1 MSTSEPPIGPSPGA
15 SHEAEPEPESRPTLA
30 SLPRYRTG
38 DPALDGAIVELL
50 VTAGVDH
57 DRELAFEM
65 VTSVLRMARER
76 VGRGDMKLVNAT
88 LKELRYAFG
97 VFAPY
102 KDVRKVSIFGSART
116 TPDEP
121 AWADAET
128 VAHLAAEAGWMVI
141 TGGGPGIMSAGLEG
155 AGAESGFA
163 VTIRLPFEPPAA
175 VASMGEGRAVN
186 FRYFFNRKLTFM
198 KESSGYVL
206 FPGGFGTLDEAF
218 ELLTLLQT
226 GREVPAPVVLFEPKG
241 EAYWRQF
248 RHFVELELAD
258 AGLVDEEDLGL
269 FHLTSD
275 PQEAVD
281 HLVDFFRV
289 FHSLRHVRGHT
300 VLRLRRELSDD
311 ELAVLNERFADVV
324 ESGQIE
330 RCDASPVEVA
340 DGDVPELPRLQF
352 RFATRRSARLQ
363 AMIRELD
370 SLGPQG

>member
-1 MSTSEPPIGPSPGA
+1 MSTSEPPSGPSPGA
-15 SHEAEPEPESRPTLA
+15 SHEPEPDHPAEVMP
-30 SLPRYRTG
+30 LPRYRTG
-38 DPALDGAIVELL
+38 DPTLDGAIADL
-50 VTAGVDH
+50 VSVAGVDH

-88 LKELRYAFG
+88 LKELRYAFS

-102 KDVRKVSIFGSART
+102 KDVRKVAIFGSART
-116 TPDEP
+116 GPDEP
-121 AWADAET
+121 AWTDAET
-128 VAHLAAEAGWMVI
+128 VGHLAAEAGWMVI
-141 TGGGPGIMSAGLEG
+141 TGGGPGIMTAALEG
-155 AGAESGFA
+155 AGADSGFA

-248 RHFVELELAD
+248 RHFVEVELAD
-258 AGLVDEEDLGL
+258 AGLVDPDDLGL

-275 PQEAVD
+275 PQDAVD

-289 FHSLRHVRGHT
+289 YHSLRHVRGQT
-300 VLRLRRELSDD
+300 VLRLERELTD
-311 ELAVLNERFADVV
+311 EELRVLNERYADVV
-324 ESGQIE
+324 ESGEFE
-330 RCDASPVEVA
+330 RCEASPAEVA
-340 DGDVPELPRLQF
+340 DGDVPDLPRLRF

-363 AMIRELD
+363 AMLRDLD
-370 SLGPQG
+370 SLVAPG